1 MRAVQVGWHHRTV
14 VAAVLPVVGLAQ
26 FNPGDLG
33 DGIRLVGRLQRSLQ
47 QLAFRHRLPCQFRI
61 DTGRTEK
68 QQFVH
73 VVQVRGVNNVA
84 LYHHVFINKIR
95 RIRVVGDNAAYFR
108 RRQINL
114 VDTRP
119 GKERLYRTPVEQI
132 QLIAGAQYQF
142 HVAALRKLPY
152 NGGSHHPAMARH
164 KIRCLFILRTPAR
177 WPPRNREI
185 SAVSVFSRPPD
196 RSPPSRR
203 PSPTG

>member
-14 VAAVLPVVGLAQ
+14 VATVLPVVGLAQ

-33 DGIRLVGRLQRSLQ
+33 DGVRLVGRLQRPLQ

-95 RIRVVGDNAAYFR
+95 RIRVVGDNAAHFR
-108 RRQINL
+108 RRQINWSIPAPAKNAC
-114 VDTRP
+114 TARP
-119 GKERLYRTPVEQI
+119 SSRSSSSRVRSTSSTSPRCASCRTMAEPTI
-132 QLIAGAQYQF
+132 PRWPATKNSLLIHSQD
-142 HVAALRKLPY
+142 
-152 NGGSHHPAMARH
+152 SSAMA
-164 KIRCLFILRTPAR
+164 T
-177 WPPRNREI
+177 
-185 SAVSVFSRPPD
+185 S
-196 RSPPSRR
+196 
-203 PSPTG
+203 